1 MLCCSRRTS
10 ARPPAEAEADWSMF
24 LHTPHNHGHRFQAT
38 EISTKYESHLSWKF
52 VAWFILVLN
61 DEIKSFK
68 WRFRE
73 MGVPPNHLFIEIIVE
88 IFHFFRHPAMGV
100 PPADYGNPPG
110 AVKISSK
117 KRLAR

>member
-1 MLCCSRRTS
+1 
-10 ARPPAEAEADWSMF
+10 
-24 LHTPHNHGHRFQAT
+24 
-38 EISTKYESHLSWKF
+38 
-52 VAWFILVLN
+52 
-61 DEIKSFK
+61 
-68 WRFRE
+68 

-100 PPADYGNPPG
+100 PPADYGTPPG